1 MMITWTTFILWY
13 IYDMEMRLIIVH
25 GFMNNVYHNSSCMI
39 TIDHCHER
47 LLIMYHNCW
56 SLPWKTVDHTW
67 SLICITVD
75 HVSQLLIMS
84 MKHRWSYMINIDH
97 CHESLLIMYHNCW
110 SCIISWSLQEK
121 ATPRLATTFTSSI
134 SISITFKKVS
144 TITIGVRSLGKS
156 SFQVGKGRR
165 GWATISIFISWPSHL
180 FPLWHLFRHHGDL
193 D

>member
-1 MMITWTTFILWY
+1 
-13 IYDMEMRLIIVH
+13 MEMRLIIVH

-110 SCIISWSLQEK
+110 SCIISWSLTSGDCNERWSDQANLD
-121 ATPRLATTFTSSI
+121 ATGVISGRMGLMQVSHGQVSPFLSS
-134 SISITFKKVS
+134 VS
-144 TITIGVRSLGKS
+144 RKTL
-156 SFQVGKGRR
+156 
-165 GWATISIFISWPSHL
+165 PC
-180 FPLWHLFRHHGDL
+180 
-193 D
+193 

>member
-13 IYDMEMRLIIVH
+13 LYDMEMRLIIVH

-110 SCIISWSLQEK
+110 SCIISWSLLHGE
-121 ATPRLATTFTSSI
+121 
-134 SISITFKKVS
+134 ITNLPLIIQCIDFVPFLLINGTWKRINIAFGPIQIVS
-144 TITIGVRSLGKS
+144 RAWLGN
-156 SFQVGKGRR
+156 
-165 GWATISIFISWPSHL
+165 A
-180 FPLWHLFRHHGDL
+180 
-193 D
+193 

>member
-1 MMITWTTFILWY
+1 MISFHKKYFTKMMITWTTFILWY

-84 MKHRWSYMINIDH
+84 MKHRWSYVINIDH

-110 SCIISWSLQEK
+110 SCIISWSLTHVGYPFGG
-121 ATPRLATTFTSSI
+121 APPGPLVPPRRPW
-134 SISITFKKVS
+134 VS
-144 TITIGVRSLGKS
+144 QSFGKNCQNS
-156 SFQVGKGRR
+156 
-165 GWATISIFISWPSHL
+165 
-180 FPLWHLFRHHGDL
+180 
-193 D
+193 

>member
-13 IYDMEMRLIIVH
+13 LYDMEMRLIIVH
-25 GFMNNVYHNSSCMI
+25 GFMNNVYHNSSCMT

-110 SCIISWSLQEK
+110 SCIISWSLNDSR
-121 ATPRLATTFTSSI
+121 PLIINIIILILILSLILILLLILILI
-134 SISITFKKVS
+134 SILINC
-144 TITIGVRSLGKS
+144 
-156 SFQVGKGRR
+156 
-165 GWATISIFISWPSHL
+165 
-180 FPLWHLFRHHGDL
+180 
-193 D
+193 

>member
-13 IYDMEMRLIIVH
+13 LYDMEMRLIIVH

-110 SCIISWSLQEK
+110 SCIISWSLSFRSSWQCWWSGWFPERALQGEEVFQQRGAQGPSQE
-121 ATPRLATTFTSSI
+121 
-134 SISITFKKVS
+134 
-144 TITIGVRSLGKS
+144 G
-156 SFQVGKGRR
+156 QN
-165 GWATISIFISWPSHL
+165 
-180 FPLWHLFRHHGDL
+180 
-193 D
+193 

>member
-1 MMITWTTFILWY
+1 MTLWPLTGWFVAIRQWTFILWCL
-13 IYDMEMRLIIVH
+13 YDMEMRLIIVH

-110 SCIISWSLQEK
+110 SCIISWSLVITQLNWHQLGK
-121 ATPRLATTFTSSI
+121 AEWKFLATTRPLTS
-134 SISITFKKVS
+134 
-144 TITIGVRSLGKS
+144 L
-156 SFQVGKGRR
+156 
-165 GWATISIFISWPSHL
+165 SH
-180 FPLWHLFRHHGDL
+180 F
-193 D
+193 

>member
-1 MMITWTTFILWY
+1 
-13 IYDMEMRLIIVH
+13 MEMRLIIVH

-39 TIDHCHER
+39 TIDHCYKR

-110 SCIISWSLQEK
+110 SCIVSWSLFQLCK
-121 ATPRLATTFTSSI
+121 HDWQWQRWNWRVWWQRQRLKQWQLQRVESM
-134 SISITFKKVS
+134 
-144 TITIGVRSLGKS
+144 IG
-156 SFQVGKGRR
+156 GRER
-165 GWATISIFISWPSHL
+165 EAEE
-180 FPLWHLFRHHGDL
+180 
-193 D
+193 